1 MKMSQL
7 TPVFICGHYRSGT
20 SLLHHLLDG
29 HSEIISAG
37 IETNFFTVF
46 IPEVKKISTEAAA
59 EKSLLRIIHSRDTRV
74 LNRHLPGID
83 RAMFDEF
90 YDQASK
96 DPNDLFSYIEAY
108 VESHAKST
116 KQWSNNKKYWIEKTP
131 LNELFIREMLGKWPN
146 AKFIHV
152 MRDPRNV
159 HASVRLRSDF
169 PLKVR
174 TTYHN
179 WERSFLS
186 MENNIKALNTDYL
199 VLRYEDLV
207 ADPLSALK
215 QICYLL
221 NISFEDVMLKPTL
234 LGGSFPWDSNSL
246 SGAKMKVDTSALERW
261 KSFPYQNEMKLMEAL
276 AYRKMKRLGYT
287 INEAPGFVSLTVA
300 AREKGILLL
309 KEIRHWLKG
318 GPEGTY

>member
-46 IPEVKKISTEAAA
+46 IPEVKKMSAEAAA
-59 EKSLLRIIHSRDTRV
+59 EKSLLRIIHSRDTQV

-108 VESHAKST
+108 VEAHAKST
-116 KQWSNNKKYWIEKTP
+116 KQWSNHKKYWIERTP
-131 LNELFIREMLGKWPN
+131 LNELFVREILGKWPN

-159 HASVRLRSDF
+159 HASVRLRSEF

-186 MENNIKALNTDYL
+186 MENNIKALNKDYL

-207 ADPLSALK
+207 ADPSLAMRK
-215 QICYLL
+215 ICSLL
-221 NISFEDVMLKPTL
+221 DIDFEDIMLRPSL
-234 LGGSFPWDSNSL
+234 SGGRFPWTSNSL
-246 SGAKMKVDTSALERW
+246 SGAKMKIDTSALERW
-261 KSFPYQNEMKLMEAL
+261 KSFPHQHEMRLLEAL
-276 AYRKMKRLGYT
+276 ASGKMKRLGYKVD
-287 INEAPGFVSLTVA
+287 EAPDFTNLMIA
-300 AREKGILLL
+300 AKEKGILLL
-309 KEIRHWLKG
+309 KEFRHWIKG
-318 GPEGTY
+318 DPEGTY